1 MRLTRDILY
10 AERPGQPLALDLYQ
24 PDGPASGMV
33 IQAHGGGFFKGDR
46 HGPRVKILAERLCDL
61 GLALASI
68 DYRLGTGPDAFSD
81 LDQRAIQHNRRRALK
96 GGVKIAKRMLG
107 PAFEAARQD
116 LGAAIDFLRANRN
129 SFEIDSDKIAV
140 FGVSAG
146 GIAGLALAY
155 PPDNLPAAAK
165 PNAVIALGAA
175 LAHPWAVTPNGPPV
189 LMLHSQQDRIIA
201 PEIAELARSAAEN
214 HGASLTLLTC
224 PRRGHNAPM
233 QALLQDDAPDGT
245 PYWDHMMPLF
255 SSAGMISPSPAGA

>member
-1 MRLTRDILY
+1 MRQTRNIIY

-46 HGPRVKILAERLCDL
+46 HGPRVKTLAERLCDM
-61 GLALASI
+61 GVALASI
-68 DYRLGTGPDAFSD
+68 DYRLGTSLDAFSAPD
-81 LDQRAIQHNRRRALK
+81 RRAIQHNRRRALK

-107 PAFEAARQD
+107 PALEAARQD

-129 SFEIDSDKIAV
+129 PFDIDSDKIAV
-140 FGVSAG
+140 LGVSAG

-165 PNAVIALGAA
+165 PDAVIALGAA
-175 LAHPWAVTPNGPPV
+175 LAHPWALTLNGPPV
-189 LMLHSQQDRIIA
+189 LMLHSQQDRIMP
-201 PEIAELARSAAEN
+201 PENAILAHSAAEQS
-214 HGASLTLLTC
+214 GAPLTLLTC
-224 PRRGHNAPM
+224 PRRGHNAPV

-245 PYWDHMMPLF
+245 PYWDHMMSLF
-255 SSAGMISPSPAGA
+255 SRAGMINPSPAGA